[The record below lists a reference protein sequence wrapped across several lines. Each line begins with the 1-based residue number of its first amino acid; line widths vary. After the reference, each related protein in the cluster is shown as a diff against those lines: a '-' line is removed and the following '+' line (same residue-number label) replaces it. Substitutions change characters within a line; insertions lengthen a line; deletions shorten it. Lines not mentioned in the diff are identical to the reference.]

1 MVRST
6 SQSRARENK
15 GYIEQLA
22 YYTMSVSRYN
32 ILRNDK
38 VIFSDLS
45 EMEYFNMM
53 EDLAVEFYQTGTPH
67 PDEITY
73 EIVE

>member
-15 GYIEQLA
+15 GYIEQQA

-73 EIVE
+73 EVIE

>member
-6 SQSRARENK
+6 SQSRSRENK

-22 YYTMSVSRYN
+22 YYTMKSRYN

-38 VIFSDLS
+38 VIFEDLS
-45 EMEYFNMM
+45 EMEYFDMM

>member
-1 MVRST
+1 MT
-6 SQSRARENK
+6 K
-15 GYIEQLA
+15 
-22 YYTMSVSRYN
+22 SRYN

-38 VIFSDLS
+38 IIFSDLS
-45 EMEYFNMM
+45 EMEYFDMM

-73 EIVE
+73 EMVE

>member
-1 MVRST
+1 M
-6 SQSRARENK
+6 K
-15 GYIEQLA
+15 
-22 YYTMSVSRYN
+22 SRYT

-38 VIFSDLS
+38 VIFEDLS
-45 EMEYFNMM
+45 EMEYFDMM

-73 EIVE
+73 EIIE